1 MFAARLENAV
11 DRHSV
16 RLGAWLLRRTHGRI
30 VRLWRRRALV
40 LTTRGRRSGLPRTV
54 VVQYFPDGQDLVV
67 VAANSGMPSDPAW
80 YLNLTADPRATVEVD
95 GRTRQV
101 RAVPM
106 TPEEAAAWWP
116 HVLDAAPDYARYP
129 KRTDRRLPLV
139 RLVPDPSRGAGATG
153 PPAP

>member
-1 MFAARLENAV
+1 MAPAGARA
-11 DRHSV
+11 DH
-16 RLGAWLLRRTHGRI
+16 A
-30 VRLWRRRALV
+30 RAPV
-40 LTTRGRRSGLPRTV
+40 GLPRTV

-80 YLNLTADPRATVEVD
+80 YLDLTADPRATVEVD

-129 KRTDRRLPLV
+129 KRTDRRIPLV
-139 RLVPDPSRGAGATG
+139 RLIPDPSRGAGVAG
-153 PPAP
+153 DGHP

>member
-16 RLGAWLLRRTHGRI
+16 RLGAWLLRRTRGRI
-30 VRLWRRRALV
+30 
-40 LTTRGRRSGLPRTV
+40 
-54 VVQYFPDGQDLVV
+54 
-67 VAANSGMPSDPAW
+67 PAW
-80 YLNLTADPRATVEVD
+80 YLTLTADPRATVEVD
-95 GRTRQV
+95 GRTLQV

-116 HVLDAAPDYARYP
+116 RVLDAAPDYARYP